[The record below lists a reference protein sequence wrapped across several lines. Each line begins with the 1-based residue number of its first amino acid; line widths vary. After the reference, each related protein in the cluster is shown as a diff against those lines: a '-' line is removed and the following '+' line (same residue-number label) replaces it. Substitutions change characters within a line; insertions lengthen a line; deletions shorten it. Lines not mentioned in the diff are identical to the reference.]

1 MEDILV
7 TVEGN
12 KIVGTT
18 KGGHVSFTIIP
29 ASTNNLLMAMS
40 CEFERSNANMAA
52 GLIMSGILYDDQECL
67 EHAEEWME
75 RLQSDFRT
83 RAENHMVQCLDMDY
97 ETFTDCDEVNCT
109 MLAEETAKYLD
120 HDEWLDDPDHWIWDI
135 AVDVADEYK
144 SS

>member
-1 MEDILV
+1 
-7 TVEGN
+7 
-12 KIVGTT
+12 
-18 KGGHVSFTIIP
+18 
-29 ASTNNLLMAMS
+29 
-40 CEFERSNANMAA
+40 
-52 GLIMSGILYDDQECL
+52 
-67 EHAEEWME
+67 
-75 RLQSDFRT
+75 
-83 RAENHMVQCLDMDY
+83 MVQCLDMDY